1 MKRTFLVLAAVAILT
16 TACTNEAIDTPSAD
30 ARITFRV
37 NGDFSLS
44 MSPMTRALEA
54 DGKAMTDLWILD
66 YIGNTMQQ
74 QIHQTSSDEDFGSPT
89 LNLAVGDHHIYFVA
103 SRGKTATL
111 DADAHTLTFGTVS
124 DTFYKD
130 YAISVVP
137 SSIGSRSVTL
147 DRCVTRLRISITDA
161 MPVGIASIDVA
172 PSDWYYGI
180 DYTTGEPVT
189 ATTLQTIT
197 TNVPSGY
204 EGQTNVAANIF
215 GFSPSEEWTTDV
227 AINAKSTDNTV
238 LGSVT
243 ITNVPLKRNRTTEY
257 SGPLFSTEGLAT
269 VSLSTDWADSYTATW

>member
-1 MKRTFLVLAAVAILT
+1 MKRTFLALAAVAILT
-16 TACTNEAIDTPSAD
+16 TACTNETIETPSAD

-44 MSPMTRALEA
+44 TSPMTRALEA

-66 YIGNTMQQ
+66 YIGSTMQQ

-111 DADAHTLTFGTVS
+111 DTDAHTLTFGTVS

-137 SSIGSRSVTL
+137 SSIGSRSVSL
-147 DRCVTRLRISITDA
+147 DRCVTRLRITITDA
-161 MPVGIASIDVA
+161 LPVGIASINVT

-215 GFSPSEEWTTDV
+215 GFSPSEEWTTDL

-243 ITNVPLKRNRTTEY
+243 ITNAPLKRNRTTEY
-257 SGPLFSTEGLAT
+257 SGPLFSTEGLTT

>member
-1 MKRTFLVLAAVAILT
+1 MKRTFLALAAVAAIM
-16 TACTNEAIDTPSAD
+16 TACTNETIDTPSTD

-66 YIGNTMQQ
+66 YIGSTMQQ

-147 DRCVTRLRISITDA
+147 DRCVTRLRITITDA
-161 MPVGIASIDVA
+161 LPAGIASINVT

>member
-1 MKRTFLVLAAVAILT
+1 MKRTFLALAAVAILT
-16 TACTNEAIDTPSAD
+16 TACTNETIDTPSAD

-147 DRCVTRLRISITDA
+147 DRCVTRLRITITDA
-161 MPVGIASIDVA
+161 LPVGIASINVT

-189 ATTLQTIT
+189 ATTSQTIT

-204 EGQTNVAANIF
+204 EGQTNVAVNIF

-243 ITNVPLKRNRTTEY
+243 ITNAPLKRNRTTEY
-257 SGPLFSTEGLAT
+257 SGPLFSTEGLTT